1 MVCIPCFTVVA
12 TSEIVAVERC
22 GKWSRFA
29 EAGCVCYLWPWE
41 NFAATGN
48 GYKESLRQET
58 VDVRLRTKT
67 IDNVF
72 VDVMVACNYQVDK
85 VKIYSAFYKLEKRD
99 QTMIAYIKNGLRTSI
114 CNMTL
119 DALYAGKE
127 EVSNE
132 IKDELVGVF
141 IKYGINVLN
150 VLIREIT
157 PDSKVLAAM
166 NEINAS
172 KRELESAMQKAEG
185 EKIIKVKR
193 AEADAESMYLSGVG
207 VARQRK
213 AIMDGLKN
221 SIVDFSASVSDT
233 SPKDV
238 MDLLILNQYFDALE
252 AIGGQSNI
260 RTIML
265 PADQMAGRSS
275 VMEGMEGIMRAAP
288 GPK

>member
-1 MVCIPCFTVVA
+1 MVCIPCCTVVA

-29 EAGCVCYLWPWE
+29 EAGCVCYMWPWE
-41 NFAATGN
+41 DFAKGGGSG
-48 GYKESLRQET
+48 GYKESFRQEV
-58 VDVRLRTKT
+58 VDVSLRTKT

-72 VDVMVACNYQVDK
+72 VDVMVSCNYQVDK
-85 VKIYSAFYKLEKRD
+85 TNVYSAFYKLENRR
-99 QTMIAYIKNGLRTSI
+99 QTMTAYIKDGIRTSV
-114 CNMTL
+114 CSMTL

-127 EVSNE
+127 EVSDAL
-132 IKDELVGVF
+132 KTSLVDVF
-141 IKYGINVLN
+141 RQYGLNILN

-166 NEINAS
+166 NQINAS
-172 KRELESAMQKAEG
+172 KREREAAMQRAEG
-185 EKIIKVKR
+185 EKVIKVKR
-193 AEADAESMYLSGVG
+193 AEADAEAMYLSGEG

-221 SIVDFSASVSDT
+221 SIVDFSSKVADT

-252 AIGGQSNI
+252 SIGGQTNI

-265 PADQMAGRSS
+265 PADQTAGRSS
-275 VMEGMEGIMRAAP
+275 VMEGMEGIMRGA
-288 GPK
+288 K

>member
-1 MVCIPCFTVVA
+1 MVCIPCCTIVA

-29 EAGCVCYLWPWE
+29 EAGCVCYMWPWE
-41 NFAATGN
+41 SFAQG
-48 GYKESLRQET
+48 GGRSGFKESFRQE
-58 VDVRLRTKT
+58 VIDVTLRTKT

-72 VDVMVACNYQVDK
+72 VDVVVACNYQVDK
-85 VKIYSAFYKLEKRD
+85 VKVFNAFYKLENRN
-99 QTMIAYIKNGLRTSI
+99 QTISAYIKDGIRTSI
-114 CNMTL
+114 CSMTL

-127 EVSNE
+127 EVSE
-132 IKDELVGVF
+132 DLKKQLVDVF
-141 IKYGINVLN
+141 IKYGLNILN

-166 NEINAS
+166 NQINAS
-172 KRELESAMQKAEG
+172 KREREAAMQKAEG
-185 EKIIKVKR
+185 EKVIKVKR
-193 AEADAESMYLSGVG
+193 AEADAEAMYLSGEG

-221 SIVDFSASVSDT
+221 SIVDFSSKVTDT

-252 AIGGQSNI
+252 AIGGQPNM

-265 PADQMAGRSS
+265 PADASGRGAI
-275 VMEGMEGIMRAAP
+275 MEGMEGIMR
-288 GPK
+288 GVKN

>member
-1 MVCIPCFTVVA
+1 M
-12 TSEIVAVERC
+12 
-22 GKWSRFA
+22 
-29 EAGCVCYLWPWE
+29 WPWE
-41 NFAATGN
+41 NFANTGK
-48 GYKESLRQET
+48 GFKESLRQET

-72 VDVMVACNYQVDK
+72 CDVMVACNYQVDK
-85 VKIYSAFYKLEKRD
+85 TRVYNAFYKLENRE
-99 QTMIAYIKNGLRTSI
+99 QTMQAYIKNGLRTSI

-127 EVSNE
+127 EVSNDL
-132 IKDELVGVF
+132 KQELVTVF
-141 IKYGINVLN
+141 VKYGLNVLN

-172 KRELESAMQKAEG
+172 KRELEAAMQKAEG

-193 AEADAESMYLSGVG
+193 AEADGEAMYLSGVG

-221 SIVDFSASVSDT
+221 SIVDFSATVSDT

-252 AIGGQSNI
+252 AIGGQHNM

-275 VMEGMEGIMRAAP
+275 VMEGMEGIMRAP
-288 GPK
+288 NVPK

>member
-41 NFAATGN
+41 DFAKGGGTS
-48 GYKESLRQET
+48 GYKESFRQEV
-58 VDVRLRTKT
+58 VDVSLRTKT

-72 VDVMVACNYQVDK
+72 VDVVVACNYQVDK
-85 VKIYSAFYKLEKRD
+85 VKVYNAFYKLENRK
-99 QTMIAYIKNGLRTSI
+99 QTMTAYIKDGIRTSI
-114 CNMTL
+114 CSMTL

-127 EVSNE
+127 EVSE
-132 IKDELVGVF
+132 DLKKSLVDVF
-141 IKYGINVLN
+141 IKYGLNILN

-166 NEINAS
+166 NQINAS
-172 KRELESAMQKAEG
+172 KREREAAMQRAEG
-185 EKIIKVKR
+185 EKVIKVKR
-193 AEADAESMYLSGVG
+193 AEADAEAMYLSGEG

-221 SIVDFSASVSDT
+221 SIVDFSSKVADT

-252 AIGGQSNI
+252 SIGGQNNM

-265 PADQMAGRSS
+265 PADNVAGRSS
-275 VMEGMEGIMRAAP
+275 VMEGMEGIMR
-288 GPK
+288 PK

>member
-29 EAGCVCYLWPWE
+29 EAGCVCYMWPWE
-41 NFAATGN
+41 NFAKGGSN
-48 GYKESLRQET
+48 HGFKESFRQEV
-58 VDVRLRTKT
+58 VDVSLRTKT

-72 VDVMVACNYQVDK
+72 VDVVVACNYQVDK
-85 VKIYSAFYKLEKRD
+85 VKVYSAFYKLENRK
-99 QTMIAYIKNGLRTSI
+99 QTMTAYIKDGIRTSI
-114 CNMTL
+114 CSMTL

-127 EVSNE
+127 EVSE
-132 IKDELVGVF
+132 DLKLQLVDVF
-141 IKYGINVLN
+141 IKYGLNILN

-166 NEINAS
+166 NQINAS
-172 KRELESAMQKAEG
+172 KREREAAMQRAEG
-185 EKIIKVKR
+185 EKVIKVKR
-193 AEADAESMYLSGVG
+193 AEADAEAMYLSGEG

-221 SIVDFSASVSDT
+221 SIVDFSSKVADT

-252 AIGGQSNI
+252 SIGAQGNM

-265 PADQMAGRSS
+265 PADSTAGRSS
-275 VMEGMEGIMRAAP
+275 VMEGMEGIMRA
-288 GPK
+288 PK